1 MIYFLQAWHL
11 YENKREIDLVNPTFS
26 DFNEEEVKQLI
37 RVSLLCTQASHI
49 SRPSTSRVVA
59 MLLGDI
65 EVSTITSK
73 PAYLTDR
80 NFDDVIANLTASTC
94 YDSSEST
101 SMVGYLDNLP
111 VNAPK
116 PMLGKIINNPR

>member
-11 YENKREIDLVNPTFS
+11 YENKREIDLVDPTFS
-26 DFNEEEVKQLI
+26 DFNEEEVKRMV

-49 SRPSTSRVVA
+49 LRPSMSRVVA

-80 NFDDVIANLTASTC
+80 NFDDVIANVTASIC

-101 SMVGYLDNLP
+101 SMVGYPDNLP
-111 VNAPK
+111 VNASK

>member
-1 MIYFLQAWHL
+1 ML
-11 YENKREIDLVNPTFS
+11 
-26 DFNEEEVKQLI
+26 
-37 RVSLLCTQASHI
+37 
-49 SRPSTSRVVA
+49 RPSMSHVVA

-80 NFDDVIANLTASTC
+80 NFDDVIANVTASIC

-101 SMVGYLDNLP
+101 SMVGYPDNLP
-111 VNAPK
+111 VNASK